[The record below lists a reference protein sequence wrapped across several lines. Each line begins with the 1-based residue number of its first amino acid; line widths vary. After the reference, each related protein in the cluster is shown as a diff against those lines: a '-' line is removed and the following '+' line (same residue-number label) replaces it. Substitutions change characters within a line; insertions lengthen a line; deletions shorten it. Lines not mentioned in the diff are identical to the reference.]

1 MFGISWQEFLVI
13 AAVAL
18 IVAGPEKLPEIAR
31 TLGQLIYKWRQT
43 SNELNRALETS
54 QDDRRPPEDSSA
66 PAASPSRASAR
77 ASASAPPRTYGLE
90 AAPPSSPGAE
100 TGGKDSTDA

>member
-66 PAASPSRASAR
+66 PAASPSRASA
-77 ASASAPPRTYGLE
+77 SAPPQTSGLE
-90 AAPPSSPGAE
+90 PAPPPSSGAE